1 MNDAAIHRVSGEV
14 FDLSLRFL
22 VHSGSPRPQGARDDN
37 RLCHCEEGAGVT
49 DAAIHRVSKDAGGF
63 ASSFIEGPVDRHGL
77 RPRDDNTFSHCEEGA
92 ERGTRQSIVSRKTQA
107 GLHLRLLG
115 SSGSPRA
122 TPSR

>member
-63 ASSFIEGPVDRHGL
+63 ASSFIGV
-77 RPRDDNTFSHCEEGA
+77 
-92 ERGTRQSIVSRKTQA
+92 QWI
-107 GLHLRLLG
+107 
-115 SSGSPRA
+115 A
-122 TPSR
+122 TGYALAMTTHFVIARREQK